1 MARGGKL
8 GWFLGLIFGTV
19 FGVLFAPRKGKE
31 LRAKMKADRRK
42 GRLGVSPLRDDL
54 QHLGHEIAALA
65 KKFYESETVQDIVVS
80 GRKKM
85 KDLSKDLVGEVND
98 FHYSRIQPLRDEVK
112 ERVRFAK
119 GKASHAMHELKKKVK
134 KIKHV
139 MKKKHG
145 S

>member
-1 MARGGKL
+1 
-8 GWFLGLIFGTV
+8 
-19 FGVLFAPRKGKE
+19 
-31 LRAKMKADRRK
+31 MKADRRK

-54 QHLGHEIAALA
+54 QHLGHEIASLA
-65 KKFYESETVQDIVVS
+65 KKFYDSETVQDIVVT

-119 GKASHAMHELKKKVK
+119 GKASRTIRELKRKVK

-139 MKKKHG
+139 MKRKNA